1 MNKFLF
7 IRFRLIEELLFLVI
21 KEEPLKTAKAFLY
34 MTTGGKGVSNMTRSS
49 IVNSVHYY
57 GIERLNGVI
66 MQEVNEGNEKKY
78 HNPTA

>member
-1 MNKFLF
+1 
-7 IRFRLIEELLFLVI
+7 
-21 KEEPLKTAKAFLY
+21 
-34 MTTGGKGVSNMTRSS
+34 MTRSS

>member
-1 MNKFLF
+1 
-7 IRFRLIEELLFLVI
+7 
-21 KEEPLKTAKAFLY
+21 

-66 MQEVNEGNEKKY
+66 MQEVNEGNEKMY